1 MERPIKILML
11 EDNDSDAGLIVWALK
26 KANLN
31 FNSKL
36 VDTRQEFTDALE
48 EYVPDVVL
56 SDHSLVNFNSL
67 DAFKICKDKN
77 LEVPFILVTGTVSE
91 EFAVKCLQQGIDD
104 YILKD
109 NLTRLPTSIEH
120 AVRKRDLEL
129 SKKILELRQ
138 QEDAEKLKQ
147 QNQELVKINKELDRL
162 VYSVSHEL
170 KAPLKS
176 ILGLIKL
183 TQMEYVQK
191 EFRMFEDYFQMME
204 KSVDKLSNTIEEVVL
219 YSLNNH
225 VQVQRELVDINALL
239 AKVWEK
245 LSPIEGINELEK
257 KVSIELDY
265 PLNSDEHRLS
275 VILESLISNSIKYRN
290 RNGEKPMVSVKI
302 LVSSN
307 RAYFVVEDNGV
318 GIPDKYMDKI
328 FDMFVRVSALSEGP
342 GLGLYIVKEA
352 VDKMDGKIKV
362 KSEVNKGTTFFV
374 EIPNYQ

>member
-67 DAFKICKDKN
+67 YAFKICKDKN

-204 KSVDKLSNTIEEVVL
+204 KSVDKLS
-219 YSLNNH
+219 
-225 VQVQRELVDINALL
+225 
-239 AKVWEK
+239 
-245 LSPIEGINELEK
+245 
-257 KVSIELDY
+257 
-265 PLNSDEHRLS
+265 
-275 VILESLISNSIKYRN
+275 
-290 RNGEKPMVSVKI
+290 
-302 LVSSN
+302 
-307 RAYFVVEDNGV
+307 
-318 GIPDKYMDKI
+318 
-328 FDMFVRVSALSEGP
+328 
-342 GLGLYIVKEA
+342 
-352 VDKMDGKIKV
+352 
-362 KSEVNKGTTFFV
+362 
-374 EIPNYQ
+374 